1 MYKYFSAFL
10 YFSHGVK
17 NEISSCSP
25 DFFDNTTDNITI
37 KAVITIPNDIK
48 II

>member
-17 NEISSCSP
+17 DDIFSCSS